1 MKKFRLPRKI
11 KKKLKSKIF
20 LYPSD
25 SDGNSL
31 MAFPTKVQE
40 DYTAYK
46 RGELSNLLED
56 RIKNRKVS
64 DSMDNLNKHITV
76 SDKELKEMVDNTFA
90 NEYRTEAY
98 LKLINDKTSVK
109 SNKEL
114 YYSFINAYNREE
126 YNLCCMIVLGI

>member
-1 MKKFRLPRKI
+1 MKKFRLPRKV

-25 SDGNSL
+25 SDGSSL
-31 MAFPTKVQE
+31 MAHPTKNQE

-46 RGELSNLLED
+46 NGKLTNLLED
-56 RIKNRKVS
+56 RIRNKKVS
-64 DSMDNLNKHITV
+64 DSMDNLNIPIDV
-76 SDKELKEMVDNTFA
+76 SDDILKEMVNDTFA
-90 NEYRTEAY
+90 EEYRTNAY

-109 SNKEL
+109 SDKEM

-126 YNLCCMIVLGI
+126 YNLCCMIVFGI